1 MEWFE
6 RWGYGLLGG
15 LAFLGMVAYLVATT
29 KRDPE
34 TGMYRVEPT
43 LFGFLASY
51 IRKRGGLTRREVLG
65 WAFVLALMS
74 VIVIGSLITGVARS
88 L

>member
-1 MEWFE
+1 MEWFQ

-15 LAFLGMVAYLVATT
+15 LAFLAMVGYVIAST

-51 IRKRGGLTRREVLG
+51 IRRRGGLTRREALG
-65 WAFVLALMS
+65 WLFVLVLMS
-74 VIVIGSLITGVARS
+74 ALVIGALVMGMARN